1 MLEIIIHNHA
11 FLLLAEKAVFWKAQ
25 KALIVADI
33 HLGKATHFR
42 KHGMALPVQSSE
54 KDYEVLQKLI
64 VKFQPEK
71 IFFLGDLFHSDYNA
85 EWNRFESF
93 RTQNSTVSFV
103 LIKGN
108 HDILPLKK
116 YAECNVEVIN
126 NFLHENILLLHESDA
141 TNNKAFILS
150 GHIHPGIKLKG
161 KGKQTLSLPCF
172 YQKENELILPAFGAL
187 TGLYFI
193 QPEKKE
199 AVYVVAANEVVRLP
213 KK

>member
-1 MLEIIIHNHA
+1 MLEIIVHNHT
-11 FLLLAEKAVFWKAQ
+11 FLLLPEKAVFWKKQ
-25 KALIVADI
+25 KALIIADI

-54 KDYEVLQKLI
+54 KDYELLQKLI
-64 VKFQPEK
+64 EKFLPEK

-85 EWNRFESF
+85 EWNRFKNF
-93 RTQNSTVSFV
+93 RMQNSTVGFV

-108 HDILPLKK
+108 HDVLPVKK
-116 YAECNVEVIN
+116 YTECNIEVIDK
-126 NFLHENILLLHESDA
+126 FQHENILLLHENNV
-141 TNNKAFILS
+141 TNNKAFTLS

-172 YQKENELILPAFGAL
+172 YQKENELILPAFGSL

-199 AVYVVAANEVVRLP
+199 EVYVVAANEVVRLP

>member
-1 MLEIIIHNHA
+1 MLEIVAHNNT
-11 FLLLAEKAVFWKAQ
+11 FLLLPEKAIFWKERH
-25 KALIVADI
+25 ALVVADI
-33 HLGKATHFR
+33 HLGKVTHFR

-54 KDYEVLQKLI
+54 KDYKVLQKLI
-64 VKFQPEK
+64 EKFQPEK

-85 EWNRFESF
+85 EWNRFKNF
-93 RTQNSTVSFV
+93 RVQNNNIAFV

-108 HDILPLKK
+108 HDVLPLKK
-116 YAECNVEVIN
+116 YAESNIEVVN
-126 NFLHENILLLHESDA
+126 AFQCQNILLLHESSA
-141 TNNKAFILS
+141 TINGCFTIS

-161 KGKQTLSLPCF
+161 KGRQSLSLPCF

-199 AVYVVAANEVVRLP
+199 EVYVVAANEVVRLP